1 MTILDEA
8 KQIRAAVLRLR
19 PGRGRKYDIE
29 LRRRIVAWVERA
41 KQAGML
47 EVECSRAVGVP
58 QHRFEMWR
66 KYDHRDAVRREAQGE
81 PAEPVALVPVQA
93 APIQVTLGITVVTL
107 RGWRVEGLSVEQ
119 AAMLLREFE

>member
-1 MTILDEA
+1 MTILDEG
-8 KQIRAAVLRLR
+8 KQIRSEVARLR
-19 PGRGRKYDIE
+19 PGRGRKYDIG

-81 PAEPVALVPVQA
+81 TAEPVALVPVHA
-93 APIQVTLGITVVTL
+93 APIEVTLGITVVTS